1 MMKHTRQ
8 ANIHITTCIK
18 LRFTHWIWMMNSLN
32 NLPYVYYP
40 TFATTDG
47 MVFVTLH
54 MVLTNEKKKYGHV
67 NLLIHMDIY

>member
-1 MMKHTRQ
+1 
-8 ANIHITTCIK
+8 
-18 LRFTHWIWMMNSLN
+18 MMNSLN